1 MTATTQ
7 AEYFQAHA
15 VDGDLTD
22 AQMAELLALPEGDTA
37 SLFAD
42 SGTPDPAPEP
52 KQAAQAASTPD
63 QPATTEQAPTL
74 LAKDGVH
81 TIPYDKLVEAREAE
95 KHWKAQAEAAQ
106 QQLAQLQAE
115 AAQRAAAGQA
125 PTATDKVAAQAA
137 AAIDA
142 GASPELFGDF
152 SEEAIAAGVQK
163 LVEARVAAIEA
174 KLAEAIKPL
183 QAKAQMSEAEKHF
196 AAIAAAH
203 PDAESLAESAELK
216 SWINRQPSF
225 VRQGFEAVLTQG
237 TTEQVIE
244 MFDAFKAANG
254 KTQPPPVANAAE
266 AAKAVIAKAQTAG
279 PASLSDIPGS
289 SAGPTDEMEAMRQ
302 MSANDLM
309 GKLHGKTPEQIEA
322 LMARLL

>member
-42 SGTPDPAPEP
+42 GGTPDPAPEP
-52 KQAAQAASTPD
+52 TQAAQGATTTD
-63 QPATTEQAPTL
+63 QPAAEQATPTL
-74 LAKDGVH
+74 LAKDRVH
-81 TIPYDKLVEAREAE
+81 TIPYEKLVEAREAE
-95 KHWKAQAEAAQ
+95 KQWRAQAEAAQ
-106 QQLAQLQAE
+106 QALAEMQAK
-115 AAQRAAAGQA
+115 AAESATPQQA
-125 PTATDKVAAQAA
+125 AAQASE
-137 AAIDA
+137 AIRQGVDPA
-142 GASPELFGDF
+142 LFGDF

-163 LVEARVAAIEA
+163 LVDARVAAIEA
-174 KLAEAIKPL
+174 KLATALQPL

-225 VRQGFEAVLTQG
+225 VRQGFEAVLTHG

-254 KTQPPPVANAAE
+254 KTQPSPVANAAE

-289 SAGPTDEMEAMRQ
+289 AAGPTDEMEAMRQ
-302 MSANDLM
+302 MSANDLL

>member
-37 SLFAD
+37 SLFAE
-42 SGTPDPAPEP
+42 GGQPEPAPEP
-52 KQAAQAASTPD
+52 TQAAQGATTTD
-63 QPATTEQAPTL
+63 QPATEQAPTL

-81 TIPYDKLVEAREAE
+81 TIPYERLAEAREAE

-142 GASPELFGDF
+142 GASPDLFGDF

-289 SAGPTDEMEAMRQ
+289 AAGPTDEMEAMRQ
-302 MSANDLM
+302 MSAADLM